1 MKPESH
7 SPSADEAEA
16 CRHAQEFLELMKS
29 ATSRN
34 ALDQALLGALG
45 YFQSLLNCGLIQEQT
60 CHQLNQKAM
69 TQADA
74 LQAELLSSGDSAA
87 DT

>member
-16 CRHAQEFLELMKS
+16 RRHAQEYRDLIRS
-29 ATSRN
+29 ATSRDT
-34 ALDQALLGALG
+34 LDQALLGALG

-60 CHQLNQKAM
+60 CHELNQKAM
-69 TQADA
+69 AQADA